1 MICKIEIRMDNAAFE
16 DPTEL
21 PRILKKTAKFADILN
36 AGDSFHLYDTNGNKV
51 GFIRMEED

>member
-16 DPTEL
+16 DPIEL
-21 PRILKKTAKFADILN
+21 PRILKKTAEFADVLN
-36 AGDSFHLYDTNGNKV
+36 AGDCINLLDNNGNKV